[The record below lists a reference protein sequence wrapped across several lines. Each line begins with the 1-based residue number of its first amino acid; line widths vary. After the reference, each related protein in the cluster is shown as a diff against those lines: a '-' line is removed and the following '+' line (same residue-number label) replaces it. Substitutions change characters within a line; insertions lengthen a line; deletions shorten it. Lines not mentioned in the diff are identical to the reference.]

1 MSDQKLF
8 CLGYGYTAAA
18 LARRLRH
25 KGWRI
30 AGTTTR
36 EEKAQAMQAEGVEA
50 HLWDGGVLPAGALDD
65 ACAILVSTPP
75 SEDGCPA
82 FAAANEAI
90 AERASEIQWIGYL
103 STNGVYG
110 DHDGAWVD
118 EESALKATSPR
129 SRRRILAESQWSEF
143 ADTSDLPFAVFR
155 LPGIYGPGRSALDT
169 VRAGSAKR
177 IYKEGQVFSRMHVED
192 IAAALEAGIAR
203 PRLHNVYNLADDE
216 PAPPQDV
223 IEYAC
228 ELLNV
233 TPPPLIPIEEADMS
247 AMAKSFYADNK
258 RVSNKRMKEAL
269 NVALLH
275 PTYRDGLKAIL
286 KGETE
291 NT

>member
-18 LARRLRH
+18 LARRLRN

-50 HLWDGGVLPAGALDD
+50 HLWDGGALPVGAVDD
-65 ACAILVSTPP
+65 VCAILVSTPP
-75 SEDGCPA
+75 GEDGCPA
-82 FAAANEAI
+82 FAAANQAI
-90 AERASEIQWIGYL
+90 AERASEIQWVGYL

-129 SRRRILAESQWSEF
+129 SRRRILAEAQWLEF
-143 ADTSDLPFAVFR
+143 AETADLPFAVFR

-169 VRAGSAKR
+169 VRGGSAKR
-177 IYKEGQVFSRMHVED
+177 IYKQGQVFSRMHVED
-192 IAAALEAGIAR
+192 IAAALEAGITH

-216 PAPPQDV
+216 PTPPQDV

-228 ELLNV
+228 DLLSV
-233 TPPPLIPIEEADMS
+233 PPPPLTPIDEAVMS
-247 AMAKSFYADNK
+247 PMARSFYADNK

-269 NVALLH
+269 GVTLLY